1 MTSGR
6 STWLVDTNVLVYA
19 LDPRDRFKQQRAI
32 EVLDRLDAAG
42 AGILSVQ
49 HVNEF
54 LFVVTR
60 RLIPPVPL
68 SEAGLIARHF
78 LRHWRVLPLT
88 PRVTVEA
95 IRGVEQ
101 HQLAW
106 WDALVWA
113 TAYVHGIPAVL
124 SEDFNPGA
132 VLDGVRFVNPFDP
145 AFRPGAL

>member
-1 MTSGR
+1 MTTGR
-6 STWLVDTNVLVYA
+6 STWLVDTNVPVYA
-19 LDPRDRFKQQRAI
+19 LDPRDQFKQRRAI

-42 AGILSVQ
+42 TGILSVQ

-60 RLIPPVPL
+60 RLAPPVSL
-68 SEAGLIARHF
+68 TEAGQIARYF
-78 LRHWRVLPLT
+78 LRYWRVLPLT
-88 PRVTVEA
+88 PNVTVEA

-101 HQLAW
+101 HRLAW

-132 VLDGVRFVNPFDP
+132 TLDGVRFVNPFDP
-145 AFRPGAL
+145 AFRPAVL